1 MAKNYRGTKE
11 EVQNRVLFGF
21 EKSIRQSGSKDEN
34 RPLSLAEQ
42 LAKAERE
49 KEQEFLN
56 SVAERA
62 KKSEEKTYFVPAGR
76 LNK

>member
-21 EKSIRQSGSKDEN
+21 EKSIRQSGSKEEN

-42 LAKAERE
+42 LAKAEQE
-49 KEQEFLN
+49 QEQEFLRN
-56 SVAERA
+56 IAEKS
-62 KKSEEKTYFVPAGR
+62 KKTEEKTYFVPTSR

>member
-34 RPLSLAEQ
+34 RPLSLKEQ
-42 LAKAERE
+42 LEQAERE
-49 KEQEFLN
+49 REEEFMKN
-56 SVAERA
+56 MSTRA
-62 KKSEEKTYFVPAGR
+62 TKSEEKVYFVPAGR